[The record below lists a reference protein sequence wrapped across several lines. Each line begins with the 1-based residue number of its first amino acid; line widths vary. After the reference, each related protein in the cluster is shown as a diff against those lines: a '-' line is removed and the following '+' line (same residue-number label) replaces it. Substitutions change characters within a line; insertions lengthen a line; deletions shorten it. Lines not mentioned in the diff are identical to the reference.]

1 MNDELREKLKYLR
14 LTGLINQW
22 EHILELASQPN
33 FSPVRLL
40 EYVIEEE
47 YKIKKDNSRKL

>member
-14 LTGLINQW
+14 LTGLLNHW
-22 EHILELASQPN
+22 EHILELAGQSN
-33 FSPVRLL
+33 FSQVRLL

-47 YKIKKDNSRKL
+47 Y